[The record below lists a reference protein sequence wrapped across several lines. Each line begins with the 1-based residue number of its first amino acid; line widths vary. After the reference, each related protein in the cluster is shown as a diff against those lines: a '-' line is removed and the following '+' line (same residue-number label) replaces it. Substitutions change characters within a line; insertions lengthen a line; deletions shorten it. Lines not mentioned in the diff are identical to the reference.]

1 VVYLLTSAKSSKSA
15 VPPSGSGS
23 IGLVVRTKRRL
34 IAIVDDDEYVRE
46 AISGL
51 MRSLGFAAETFS
63 SAKEFLSSSQ
73 VGRTACLIADVQMP
87 ETSGLDLYFQL
98 SKLGRTIPT
107 ILITAY
113 PTESDRARAHDAGII
128 SYLAKPFA
136 EADLLDGVRAALA
149 QDSSNDHP

>member
-1 VVYLLTSAKSSKSA
+1 
-15 VPPSGSGS
+15 
-23 IGLVVRTKRRL
+23 VRTKRRL

-51 MRSLGFAAETFS
+51 MRSLGFAAKTFS
-63 SAKEFLSSSQ
+63 SANEFLSSSQ

-87 ETSGLDLYFQL
+87 EMSGLDLYFQL
-98 SKLGRTIPT
+98 SKLGRQIPT

-113 PTESDRARAHDAGII
+113 PTENDRSRARDAGVI

-136 EADLLDGVRAALA
+136 EADLLEGVRTALA
-149 QDSSNDHP
+149 RDPPNDASES